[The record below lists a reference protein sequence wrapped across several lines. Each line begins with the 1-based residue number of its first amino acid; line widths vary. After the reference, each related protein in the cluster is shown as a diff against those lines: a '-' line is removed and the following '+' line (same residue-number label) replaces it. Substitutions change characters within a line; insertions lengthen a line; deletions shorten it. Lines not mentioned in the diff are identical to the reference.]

1 MLAATGC
8 IRAQVGPLGEKTL
21 ELETFRFDT
30 KITDLYPEKNLNTFY
45 VNGDVYNFPGTE
57 EAFFERKRE
66 INGYKITEDDIEEE
80 VVVYHQITYPYELV
94 IARFGEMPFNDV
106 SVMTTADDRIAAIS
120 ATAHAVEKDRSDEL
134 VAYLT
139 ERYGTPTRMESS
151 WDRRDGAPLYEWIT
165 ETRII
170 RYVYAVD
177 HQTILHVDPE
187 RMQISQEESG
197 KTCDAHIF
205 IINPELREVVFP
217 GDKNCTVSGNF
228 VHINEEKEIVYQVRQ
243 E

>member
-8 IRAQVGPLGEKTL
+8 LHTQVCPLGEKTL
-21 ELETFRFDT
+21 ELESFRFDT

-57 EAFFERKRE
+57 EAFFGRKRE
-66 INGYKITEDDIEEE
+66 ENGYKITENDIEEE
-80 VVVYHQITYPYELV
+80 VVVYRQITYPYELA

-106 SVMTTADDRIAAIS
+106 SVMTTADDRIAALA
-120 ATAHAVEKDRSDEL
+120 ATAHAIGKDRSDEL

-139 ERYGTPTRMESS
+139 EKYGPPTRMECS
-151 WDRRDGAPLYEWIT
+151 WDRTGAPLYEWIT

-177 HQTILHVDPE
+177 RSAILRVDPE

-197 KTCDAHIF
+197 KTFDAHIF

-217 GDKNCTVSGNF
+217 GGKSCTVSGNF
-228 VHINEEKEIVYQVRQ
+228 VYINEEKEIVY
-243 E
+243 